1 MVGDGGGVMKRDASM
16 TASDPEISAW
26 VAANAGAGKTYTLAN
41 RVARL
46 LLADAKPGRILC
58 LTFTKAAAAEMQ
70 ERLFRQLGEWA
81 MLPDEELRSRIG
93 GIGGDAHGDLKKARR
108 LFAGAL
114 ETPGGLKILTLH
126 AFCQVVLSRFPI
138 EARIPP
144 AFEVLDDQS
153 AREMIGEARQHVLER
168 AGSGDARLA
177 AAAAHLVTETSEATL
192 SRILDAALAGDR
204 RKLDRFF
211 AELTDLSVATRMAHG
226 LEPGENAS
234 GIAANFCAE
243 LRKEKTLLT
252 TLPGWLAGGTDTDG
266 KNGEGW
272 QRYLETDFSAA
283 GFPLLRQLLLTKD
296 GEPRKRLATKKL
308 GDARPDLMNLLT
320 ELQDRFCQ
328 VADRQRSARAAD
340 LAEAALTLVEAMRRD
355 YADAKRLRGVLD
367 YDDLVVE
374 TRNLLRDRSAAQWV
388 LYKLDGGIDHVLID
402 EAQDTSPE
410 QWEIVQA
417 LTAEFFAGAGRER
430 PRPANA
436 GQKEQ
441 VRTVFAVGD
450 EKQSIF
456 SFQGADPSQFEI
468 NRRYFAQVAEGA
480 GQTLLSTPLI
490 TSRRSAP
497 EILDFVDTVFA
508 PDAARDGLTFSGGE
522 IKHQAHR
529 ETARGGIEFW
539 PALKPEPREEV
550 DPYLPVDATQAD
562 SPVARL
568 ARLVADHIAGWLKRG
583 ARLPDKQTPIQ
594 PRDIMILLPRR
605 EPFGSEVI
613 RQLKLRGVPVAGADR
628 VRLTEQIAAMDL
640 IALGRFV
647 LQRED
652 DLTLAA
658 LLRSPLCGISEEAL
672 FALAHGRTGDLW
684 RALVARQDE
693 RAFASAHAFLSA
705 MLARADYAPPFEFY
719 SHALTTLGGKEKLL
733 ARLGPESTDAIEEFL
748 SLTLTHE
755 RSHSPSLE
763 GFLDWVERGG
773 TEIKRDMDRGRNE
786 VRVMTVHGAKGLE
799 ADIVIL
805 PDTTSL
811 PEPPS
816 KKGHL
821 LYADGGVLFPLPD
834 AEAPDI
840 VKRAKAAA
848 EVEALKEHRRLLYV
862 ALTRARDRLYVCGFE
877 TLKGVKEGSWYS
889 LAQAAAQSMGVP
901 VTRGDGDI
909 LTVGTLDEETGD
921 VIAAAEAQVALPH
934 WVLQPAPREPAIP
947 NPIRPSEIT
956 GAFPATR
963 SPLGDGA
970 QRFLRGNVVHAL
982 LARLPEIAPSERRER
997 ALAYAARK
1005 GIGDPQ
1011 ALVTET
1017 LAVLDDPQFAGA
1029 FGPGSQAEAAIRA
1042 ERPDLGLN
1050 APIDGRL
1057 DRLSVTDTEVLIL
1070 DFKTNRPPPACEG
1083 DVPPA
1088 YLAQMAL
1095 YRAAAEAVF
1104 PGRRIVCGLLF
1115 TDGPRL
1121 LRLSDAVLDAQLGDI
1136 AARLDPDG
1144 VRS

>member
-1 MVGDGGGVMKRDASM
+1 MVGHGGGGMTRDASM
-16 TASDPEISAW
+16 TASDPEVSAW

-46 LLADAKPGRILC
+46 LLADARPGRILC

-81 MLPDEELRSRIG
+81 MLPDEDLRARIA
-93 GIGGDAHGDLKKARR
+93 GIGGNGHGDLKKARR

-138 EARIPP
+138 EAKIPP
-144 AFEVLDDQS
+144 AFDVLDDQS

-177 AAAAHLVTETSEATL
+177 AAAAHLVTETSEFTL

-211 AELTDLSVATRMAHG
+211 ADAADLSASIRAAHG
-226 LEPGENAS
+226 LRPGESAA
-234 GIAANFCAE
+234 GIARGFCAE
-243 LRKEKTLLT
+243 LAREIEILREIQD
-252 TLPGWLAGGTDTDG
+252 WLNTGSANDLKAAARLNPYLAAPDAFAHIGNFLVT
-266 KNGEGW
+266 GEG
-272 QRYLETDFSAA
+272 T
-283 GFPLLRQLLLTKD
+283 
-296 GEPRKRLATKKL
+296 PRKTMATKKL
-308 GDARPDLMNLLT
+308 ADARPDLLAFLT
-320 ELQDRFCQ
+320 GLQDRFCD
-328 VADRQRSARAAD
+328 AAERRKNARAAD
-340 LAEAALTLVEAMRRD
+340 LAEAALTLIQAMRDD
-355 YADAKRLRGVLD
+355 YAAAKRLRGVLD
-367 YDDLVVE
+367 YDDLIVE
-374 TRNLLRDRSAAQWV
+374 TRNLLGNRSAAQWV

-417 LTAEFFAGAGRER
+417 LTAEFFAGAGRDR
-430 PRPANA
+430 TL
-436 GQKEQ
+436 
-441 VRTVFAVGD
+441 RTVFAVGD

-468 NRRYFAQVAEGA
+468 NRRHFDEIARGA
-480 GQTLLSTPLI
+480 GQALLTTPLI

-497 EILDFVDTVFA
+497 EILEFVDKVFA
-508 PDAARDGLTFSGGE
+508 PEAARAGLTFSGGE
-522 IKHQAHR
+522 IRHQAHR
-529 ETARGGIEFW
+529 AAARGGIEFW
-539 PALKPEPREEV
+539 PALKPEPREEL

-568 ARLVADHIAGWLKRG
+568 ARQVADHIARWLGSG
-583 ARLPDKQTPIQ
+583 ARLLDHDNPIQ

-613 RQLKLRGVPVAGADR
+613 RQLKLRRVPVAGADR

-647 LQRED
+647 LQQED

-658 LLRSPLCGISEEAL
+658 LLRSPLCGLSDDQL
-672 FALAHGRTGDLW
+672 FTLAHGRAGHLW
-684 RALVARQDE
+684 RALVARQGE
-693 RAFASAHAFLSA
+693 PAFKTAHAFLSA
-705 MLARADYAPPFEFY
+705 MLERADYAPPFEFY
-719 SHALTTLGGKEKLL
+719 SHALTTLGAKERLL
-733 ARLGPESTDAIEEFL
+733 ARLGPESIDAIEEFL

-816 KKGHL
+816 RKGHL
-821 LYADGGVLFPLPD
+821 LYAGGSVLFPLPD
-834 AEAPDI
+834 AQAPEI
-840 VKRAKAAA
+840 VKQAKAAA

-877 TLKGVKEGSWYS
+877 NRNGVKEGSWYS
-889 LAQAAAQSMGVP
+889 LAQAAAQGMGVA
-901 VTRGDGDI
+901 VTRGDGEI
-909 LTVGTLDEETGD
+909 LAVGTVTENSGA
-921 VIAAAEAQVALPH
+921 VIAPAAVQTSLPD
-934 WVLQPAPREPAIP
+934 WARRPAPREPAIP
-947 NPIRPSEIT
+947 SPIRPSEIT
-956 GAFPATR
+956 GASPATL

-970 QRFLRGNVVHAL
+970 ARFLRGNVVHAL
-982 LARLPEIAPSERRER
+982 LARLPEIAPEHRQGIALKFVR
-997 ALAYAARK
+997 ANGLAQAE
-1005 GIGDPQ
+1005 
-1011 ALVTET
+1011 ALVAET
-1017 LAVLDDPQFAGA
+1017 MAVLDDPAFAAA
-1029 FGPGSQAEAAIRA
+1029 FGPGSKAEVAIRA
-1042 ERPDLGLN
+1042 LRPDLGLK
-1050 APIDGRL
+1050 APIEGRL
-1057 DRLSVTDTEVLIL
+1057 DRLAVRETEVLIL
-1070 DFKTNRPPPACEG
+1070 DFKTNRPSPAREE
-1083 DVPPA
+1083 DVAPA

-1095 YRAAAEAVF
+1095 YRAAAQAVF

-1121 LRLSDAVLDAQLGDI
+1121 LRLSDAILDAQLGDI
-1136 AARLDPDG
+1136 VARLDPG
-1144 VRS
+1144 LVRS

>member
-1 MVGDGGGVMKRDASM
+1 MKRDASM
-16 TASDPEISAW
+16 TASDPDVSAW

-46 LLADAKPGRILC
+46 LLAGAKPERILC

-81 MLPDEELRSRIG
+81 MLPDEDLRTRIA
-93 GIGGDAHGDLKKARR
+93 GIGGDGHGDLKKARR

-138 EARIPP
+138 EAKIPP

-177 AAAAHLVTETSEATL
+177 TAAALLVTETSEATL

-211 AELTDLSVATRMAHG
+211 AGGDFRAAIRAGHQLAEDDTVA
-226 LEPGENAS
+226 
-234 GIAANFCAE
+234 GIAGTFCSDLARDIETLREVHGWLGGGSANDLKAASRLAPF
-243 LRKEKTLLT
+243 LT
-252 TLPGWLAGGTDTDG
+252 TPDSFGQIGRFLVTD
-266 KNGEGW
+266 KGE
-272 QRYLETDFSAA
+272 R
-283 GFPLLRQLLLTKD
+283 
-296 GEPRKRLATKKL
+296 RKLIATKKL
-308 GDARPDLMNLLT
+308 ADSRPDLLAFLT
-320 ELQDRFCQ
+320 GLQDRFCE
-328 VADRQRSARAAD
+328 AAERRKRARAAD
-340 LAEAALTLVEAMRRD
+340 LTEAALTLVNAMRQD
-355 YADAKRLRGVLD
+355 YASAKQLRGVLD
-367 YDDLVVE
+367 YDDLIVE
-374 TRNLLRDRSAAQWV
+374 TRNLLKDRSAAAWV

-417 LTAEFFAGAGRER
+417 LTAEFFAGKGRDR
-430 PRPANA
+430 AL
-436 GQKEQ
+436 
-441 VRTVFAVGD
+441 RTVFAVGD

-456 SFQGADPSQFEI
+456 SFQGADPSQFDR
-468 NRRYFAQVAEGA
+468 NRRHFADLAAGAEHPFID
-480 GQTLLSTPLI
+480 QPLI

-497 EILDFVDTVFA
+497 EILSFVDKVFG
-508 PDAARDGLTFSGGE
+508 DEAARAGLTFSGAE
-522 IKHQAHR
+522 IQHQAHR
-529 ETARGGIEFW
+529 ATAKGGIEFW
-539 PALKPEPREEV
+539 PALKPDPVEEI
-550 DPYLPVDATQAD
+550 DPYMPVDATQAE

-568 ARLVADHIAGWLKRG
+568 ARQVADHIARWLNSG
-583 ARLPDKQTPIQ
+583 ARLPDHEEPIQ

-613 RQLKLRGVPVAGADR
+613 RQLKLRRVPVAGADR

-658 LLRSPLCGISEEAL
+658 LLRSPLCGLSEEAL
-672 FALAHGRTGDLW
+672 FALAYQRKGDLW
-684 RALVARQDE
+684 RALVARQAD
-693 RAFASAHAFLSA
+693 FAAAHQFLSQ
-705 MLARADYAPPFEFY
+705 MLERADYAPPFEFY

-816 KKGHL
+816 RKGHL
-821 LYADGGVLFPLPD
+821 LYAEGHVLFPLPD
-834 AEAPDI
+834 ADAPDV
-840 VKRAKAAA
+840 VKNAKAAA

-877 TLKGVKEGSWYS
+877 NRRGVKEGSWYQ
-889 LAQAAAQSMGVP
+889 LAEAAALGMGVP
-901 VTRGDGDI
+901 VARGDGQI
-909 LTVGTLDEETGD
+909 LSVGTLGEDSGAVVTAED
-921 VIAAAEAQVALPH
+921 VRVPLPG
-934 WVLQPAPREPAIP
+934 WVTRPAPREPAVP

-956 GAFPATR
+956 GAFPSTL

-970 QRFLRGNVVHAL
+970 SRFLRGNIVHAL
-982 LARLPEIAPSERRER
+982 LARLPDIAPERRR
-997 ALAYAARK
+997 DIALKYVHASGLNNAE
-1005 GIGDPQ
+1005 
-1011 ALVTET
+1011 ALVAET
-1017 LAVLDDPQFAGA
+1017 LAVLDDPQFSAA
-1029 FGPGSQAEAAIRA
+1029 FGPGSKAEVAIRA
-1042 ERPDLGLN
+1042 LRPDLGLK

-1057 DRLSVTDTEVLIL
+1057 DRLAVSDDEVLIL
-1070 DFKTNRPPPACEG
+1070 DFKTNRPPPEREA
-1083 DVPPA
+1083 DVPSS

-1095 YRAAAEAVF
+1095 YRAAAAAVF

-1121 LRLSDAVLDAQLGDI
+1121 LRLSDTILDAQLGDI
-1136 AARLDPDG
+1136 AARLDP
-1144 VRS
+1144 VRGRS